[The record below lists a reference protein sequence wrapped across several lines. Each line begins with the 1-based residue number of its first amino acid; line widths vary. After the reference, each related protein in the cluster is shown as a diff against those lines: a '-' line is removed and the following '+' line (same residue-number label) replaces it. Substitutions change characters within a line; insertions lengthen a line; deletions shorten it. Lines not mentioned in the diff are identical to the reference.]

1 MHRRGGP
8 VPARGLGLAPVQAWL
23 RSPEGADCGRVNAPA
38 AAPRLLPTAYHR
50 LLFPLLAL
58 CTLFEGF
65 DTKLASL
72 VLPVIGREF
81 GAGPEVL
88 GDALAASS
96 LGMMAAFLVMRV
108 ADRVG
113 RRPVFLASLA
123 GYAALT
129 LATAFAPS
137 LAWFT
142 ALQVVARL
150 LMVVELA
157 LAYVILSEE
166 LPPDSRGRANGL
178 LGAFASVGASIPA
191 LLLAP
196 LENLGIGWRGLFGF
210 GAIPLLLLPVYWRH
224 LRETPAFERAAPTR
238 PGMARELRALLGTGQ
253 RARFVGITA
262 LWITVSFWS
271 GTALYFF
278 TYYVFEE
285 RGWTAR
291 DLQWL
296 TLGTIPTG
304 FAGYWLAGWLM
315 DRCGRRFAAV
325 AYLSFGTLATAVC
338 FQSADTRVIY
348 AGYWALIATSGLWT
362 IASTLTAELYATQQ
376 RAAALG
382 VTNHLLGR
390 IGLVL
395 GPIVTG
401 RLAVALGSTGD
412 AVTWLS
418 LANLFCVP
426 VFLWLVPET
435 RGTDLSALPDER

>member
-1 MHRRGGP
+1 VSATP
-8 VPARGLGLAPVQAWL
+8 
-23 RSPEGADCGRVNAPA
+23 
-38 AAPRLLPTAYHR
+38 APRLLPTPYHR
-50 LLFPLLAL
+50 LLFALLAL

-81 GAGPEVL
+81 GAGPAEL

-96 LGMMAAFLVMRV
+96 LGMLAAFLVMRV
-108 ADRVG
+108 ADRAG
-113 RRPVFLASLA
+113 RRPVFLAAVA

-129 LATAFAPS
+129 LATAFAPT
-137 LAWFT
+137 LFAFT
-142 ALQVVARL
+142 ALQIGARL
-150 LMVVELA
+150 LMVVELS
-157 LAYVILSEE
+157 LAYLILSEE
-166 LPPDSRGRANGL
+166 LPPEARGRANGL
-178 LGAFASVGASIPA
+178 LGAYASVGASIPA

-196 LENLGIGWRGLFGF
+196 LEAAGPGWRGLFAL
-210 GAIPLLLLPVYWRH
+210 GALPLLLLPVYARH
-224 LRETPAFERAAPTR
+224 LRETPVFARSGGAR
-238 PGMARELRALLGTGQ
+238 PGLAGEAAALRELAGPGRRALL
-253 RARFVGITA
+253 AGIGA
-262 LWITVSFWS
+262 LWVTVSFWS

-315 DRCGRRFAAV
+315 DRAGRRPAAA
-325 AYLSFGTLATAVC
+325 AYLLLSTLATALC
-338 FQSADTRVIY
+338 FQSEDARAI
-348 AGYWALIATSGLWT
+348 AAAYWALIGLSGLWT
-362 IASTLTAELYATQQ
+362 IASTITAELYPTEL
-376 RAAALG
+376 RAVALG
-382 VTNHLLGR
+382 ITNHLLGR

-395 GPIVTG
+395 GPLAAG
-401 RLAVALGSTGD
+401 RLAAALGSTGD

-418 LANLFCVP
+418 LVNLACVP

-435 RGTDLSALPDER
+435 RGTRLDAAGR

>member
-1 MHRRGGP
+1 
-8 VPARGLGLAPVQAWL
+8 
-23 RSPEGADCGRVNAPA
+23 VNAPL

-50 LLFPLLAL
+50 LLFSLLAL

-81 GAGPEVL
+81 GAGPEAL

-108 ADRVG
+108 ADRAG
-113 RRPVFLASLA
+113 RRPVFLAAVA

-166 LPPDSRGRANGL
+166 LPPDARGRANGL

-196 LENLGIGWRGLFGF
+196 LEDLGVGWRGLFAL
-210 GAIPLLLLPVYWRH
+210 GAIPLLLFPVYWRK
-224 LRETPAFERAAPTR
+224 LRETSVFEQAPAARA
-238 PGMARELRALLGTGQ
+238 GMAEERRALRELVGPGR
-253 RARFVGITA
+253 RARFAGITT

-315 DRCGRRFAAV
+315 DRCGRRFATV
-325 AYLSFGTLATAVC
+325 TYLSFGTLATAIC
-338 FQSADTRVIY
+338 FQSEDTRVIY

-362 IASTLTAELYATQQ
+362 IASTITAELFPTQQ

-401 RLAVALGSTGD
+401 RLSVALGSTGD

-418 LANLFCVP
+418 LANLLCVP

-435 RGTDLSALPDER
+435 RGAVLSAAPDER

>member
-1 MHRRGGP
+1 MHRSRAPRPGTGQNAAR
-8 VPARGLGLAPVQAWL
+8 VPARRP
-23 RSPEGADCGRVNAPA
+23 S
-38 AAPRLLPTAYHR
+38 PRLLPTAYHR
-50 LLFPLLAL
+50 LLFALLAV

-81 GAGPEVL
+81 GAGPEEL

-96 LGMMAAFLVMRV
+96 LGMLAAFLVMRV

-113 RRPVFLASLA
+113 RRPVFLAAVA

-129 LATAFAPS
+129 LATAFARS

-142 ALQVVARL
+142 ALQAAARL

-157 LAYVILSEE
+157 LAYLILSEE
-166 LPPDSRGRANGL
+166 LAPEARGRANGL

-196 LENLGIGWRGLFGF
+196 LDEAGVGWRGLFAA
-210 GAIPLLLLPVYWRH
+210 GALPLLLLPVYAKS
-224 LRETPAFERAAPTR
+224 LRETPAFASAAAAR
-238 PGMARELRALLGTGQ
+238 PGLAGELRALRELAGRGR
-253 RARFVGITA
+253 RARFAGITA
-262 LWITVSFWS
+262 LWVTVSFWS
-271 GTALYFF
+271 GSALYFF
-278 TYYVFEE
+278 TYFVFEE

-315 DRCGRRFAAV
+315 DRFGRRAAAV
-325 AYLSFGTLATAVC
+325 AYLLLASLATAAC
-338 FQSADTRVIY
+338 FQSDSSRAI
-348 AGYWALIATSGLWT
+348 AAAYWALIGLGGLWT
-362 IASTLTAELYATQQ
+362 IASTITAELYPTEL

-382 VTNHLLGR
+382 ITNHLLGR
-390 IGLVL
+390 VGLVL
-395 GPIVTG
+395 GPLATG

-412 AVTWLS
+412 AVTWLALVN
-418 LANLFCVP
+418 LACVP
-426 VFLWLVPET
+426 IFLALVPET
-435 RGTDLSALPDER
+435 RGTVLAPSAGGR

>member
-1 MHRRGGP
+1 MAGGD
-8 VPARGLGLAPVQAWL
+8 ASDGRAAWFRL
-23 RSPEGADCGRVNAPA
+23 PEAADCGRVNAPLA
-38 AAPRLLPTAYHR
+38 ASRLLPTAYHR

-81 GAGPEVL
+81 GAGPEAL

-108 ADRVG
+108 ADRAG
-113 RRPVFLASLA
+113 RRPVFLAAVA

-142 ALQVVARL
+142 ALQVAARL

-166 LPPDSRGRANGL
+166 LPPDARGRANGL

-196 LENLGIGWRGLFGF
+196 LEDLGVGWRGLFGC
-210 GAIPLLLLPVYWRH
+210 GALPLLLLPLYWRH
-224 LRETPAFERAAPTR
+224 LRETPAFEQAPPAR
-238 PGMARELRALLGTGQ
+238 PGMAGELRALRELVGAGH
-253 RARFVGITA
+253 RARLVGITT

-296 TLGTIPTG
+296 TLGTVPTG

-315 DRCGRRFAAV
+315 DRLGRRVAAV
-325 AYLSFGTLATAVC
+325 VYLLFGTLATAIC
-338 FQSADTRVIY
+338 FQSADTRVIT

-362 IASTLTAELYATQQ
+362 IASTITAELYPTQQ

-395 GPIVTG
+395 GPVVTG

-418 LANLFCVP
+418 LANLLCVP

-435 RGTDLSALPDER
+435 RGSDLSASPAER

>member
-1 MHRRGGP
+1 
-8 VPARGLGLAPVQAWL
+8 
-23 RSPEGADCGRVNAPA
+23 VNAPPA
-38 AAPRLLPTAYHR
+38 ASRLFPTPYHR

-81 GAGPEVL
+81 GAGPEAL

-108 ADRVG
+108 ADRAG
-113 RRPVFLASLA
+113 RRPVFLASVA

-129 LATAFAPS
+129 LATAFASS
-137 LAWFT
+137 LASFT
-142 ALQVVARL
+142 ALQLVARL
-150 LMVVELA
+150 LMVVALA

-166 LPPDSRGRANGL
+166 LPPEARGRANGM

-196 LENLGIGWRGLFGF
+196 LEDLGVGWRGLFGC
-210 GAIPLLLLPVYWRH
+210 GAVPLLLLPVYWRH
-224 LRETPAFERAAPTR
+224 LRETPVFAQAEAARSGTAGELGAF
-238 PGMARELRALLGTGQ
+238 RELLGAGH
-253 RARFVGITA
+253 RARFAGITA

-315 DRCGRRFAAV
+315 DRCGRRVAAV
-325 AYLSFGTLATAVC
+325 TYLSFGTLATTVC
-338 FQSADTRVIY
+338 FQSDDTRVIY
-348 AGYWALIATSGLWT
+348 AGYWALVATSGRWT
-362 IASTLTAELYATQQ
+362 NASTRTPQRKTTRP
-376 RAAALG
+376 RAAARG
-382 VTNHLLGR
+382 VTNHRRGR

-395 GPIVTG
+395 GPIATG

-418 LANLFCVP
+418 LANLLCVP

-435 RGTDLSALPDER
+435 RGADLNAVPAGR

>member
-1 MHRRGGP
+1 MS
-8 VPARGLGLAPVQAWL
+8 AP
-23 RSPEGADCGRVNAPA
+23 PA
-38 AAPRLLPTAYHR
+38 AARLLPSAYHR

-81 GAGPEVL
+81 GAGPEAL

-108 ADRVG
+108 ADRAG
-113 RRPVFLASLA
+113 RRPVFLVSVA

-142 ALQVVARL
+142 ALQVLARL

-166 LPPDSRGRANGL
+166 LPPDARGRANGL

-196 LENLGIGWRGLFGF
+196 LEDAGVGWRGLFAL

-224 LRETPAFERAAPTR
+224 LRETPAFEQAPPAR
-238 PGMARELRALLGTGQ
+238 PGLAGELRALGALAGPGRRT
-253 RARFVGITA
+253 RLAGITA
-262 LWITVSFWS
+262 LWVTVSFWS

-291 DLQWL
+291 ELQWL
-296 TLGTIPTG
+296 TLGTVPTG

-315 DRCGRRFAAV
+315 DRWGRRPAAV
-325 AYLSFGTLATAVC
+325 AFLVLGTLATAVC
-338 FQSADTRVIY
+338 FQSDDTRVIA
-348 AGYWALIATSGLWT
+348 AGYWALIGLSGVWT
-362 IASTLTAELYATQQ
+362 IASTITAELYPTQQ

-418 LANLFCVP
+418 LANLLCVP
-426 VFLWLVPET
+426 LFLWLVPET
-435 RGTDLSALPDER
+435 RGTDLSAAPDER